1 MTSSNNKSFVLLNG
15 RKIFEYPKYEGFIE
29 RYITNL
35 NNIYHKDTDIIT
47 SMYTIYILRT
57 SGNTLYVGQTNN
69 LNKRLKQHKEKKVG
83 AKYLRQFS
91 SFSVVYTEDV
101 QTKSE
106 ALKREYML
114 KKLNK
119 KEKEHL
125 INSVL

>member
-1 MTSSNNKSFVLLNG
+1 MNS
-15 RKIFEYPKYEGFIE
+15 
-29 RYITNL
+29 
-35 NNIYHKDTDIIT
+35 IYNKDTDIIA

-91 SFSVVYTEDV
+91 SFSLVYTEDV